1 MRVITVIGAGASG
14 LAAAAMLE
22 RAGEHPV
29 VLERAEV
36 GAVWAARYDRLQLH
50 TVRWL
55 SGLPGYPIPRAFG
68 KWPSRERVGEYLQ
81 QYADHHG
88 LDVRTGIDVERVERA
103 VEGWT
108 VRTSSGPMAA
118 ERVVV
123 ATGQSSVPF
132 VPKWPGTFSGEIVHS
147 AAYRNPSAYR
157 GSRVLVVGSGNSGA
171 EIAVDL
177 AEGGAKEVLLSVRT
191 QPGIVRRDTL
201 GVPSQLLGIAST
213 HLPTGVV
220 DRLAAAI
227 RRVAIPDLAPYGLV
241 APQRPYS
248 EFLDRRVIPI
258 VDVGLADAVRS
269 GRVRVVPALER
280 FDGGT
285 AVLADGR
292 GIETDA
298 VIAATGFRTGLEGL
312 VGHLGVL
319 DERGRPLVRDV
330 REPPGAPGLHF
341 VGYEV
346 TLGGALRLAGVEARQ
361 LARAVAAARAGE
373 ASS

>member
-103 VEGWT
+103 AEGWT

-123 ATGQSSVPF
+123 ATGQSSVPL

-147 AAYRNPSAYR
+147 AAYRNPRPTA
-157 GSRVLVVGSGNSGA
+157 GA
-171 EIAVDL
+171 ASSSWEA
-177 AEGGAKEVLLSVRT
+177 ATPGRRSPSTSPGRAKEVLLSVRT

-213 HLPTGVV
+213 TS
-220 DRLAAAI
+220 
-227 RRVAIPDLAPYGLV
+227 RRVVTGPRPPFAGLRCPTS
-241 APQRPYS
+241 A
-248 EFLDRRVIPI
+248 
-258 VDVGLADAVRS
+258 
-269 GRVRVVPALER
+269 
-280 FDGGT
+280 
-285 AVLADGR
+285 
-292 GIETDA
+292 
-298 VIAATGFRTGLEGL
+298 RTGWPR
-312 VGHLGVL
+312 HS
-319 DERGRPLVRDV
+319 
-330 REPPGAPGLHF
+330 API
-341 VGYEV
+341 
-346 TLGGALRLAGVEARQ
+346 R
-361 LARAVAAARAGE
+361 
-373 ASS
+373 SSSSAE

>member
-1 MRVITVIGAGASG
+1 
-14 LAAAAMLE
+14 MLE
-22 RAGEHPV
+22 RAGEHTV

-36 GAVWAARYDRLQLH
+36 GAAWAARYDRLQLH

-81 QYADHHG
+81 RYADHHR
-88 LDVRTGIDVERVERA
+88 LDVRTGIDVARVERA
-103 VEGWT
+103 AEGWT

-123 ATGQSSVPF
+123 ATGQSNVPF

-147 AAYRNPSAYR
+147 AEYRNPSAYR

-177 AEGGAKEVLLSVRT
+177 AEGGAKRGAALGADAAGHRAARHARRPEPAARYRQHAPPDRCRRPARGRHSPRCDPGPCAVRAGRAT
-191 QPGIVRRDTL
+191 APLFRVPRPESDPDRGRRARGRGAEWARPCRACARTVRRWHRGACRRQRDRDRRR
-201 GVPSQLLGIAST
+201 
-213 HLPTGVV
+213 HRR
-220 DRLAAAI
+220 DRL
-227 RRVAIPDLAPYGLV
+227 
-241 APQRPYS
+241 S
-248 EFLDRRVIPI
+248 H
-258 VDVGLADAVRS
+258 RS
-269 GRVRVVPALER
+269 R
-280 FDGGT
+280 
-285 AVLADGR
+285 
-292 GIETDA
+292 
-298 VIAATGFRTGLEGL
+298 GL

-346 TLGGALRLAGVEARQ
+346 TLGGTLRLAGVEARQ
-361 LARAVAAARAGE
+361 LARTVAAARAGE
-373 ASS
+373 PASS